1 MEGGNARVLEKL
13 KISDHETVGITIGTS
28 SIHLAERNKT
38 RPGGQPA
45 TEIVFGKPRGDAET
59 ARLLNNFFVRSVEEI
74 HEGIPPTTF
83 TPVSGEAELD
93 ELMSEFE
100 PITLS
105 KLKETVRS
113 LKDCAGVRNVTKRV
127 MMDALDV
134 VAVDL
139 LDIVNKSLTRGEFPA
154 AWKKTLV
161 VPISKVP
168 RSKKPEDHRP
178 INMLPLYEKVMETI
192 VKEQLMSFID
202 RTGVL
207 LKEQSGFRRHH
218 SCESALNLLLLKWKQ
233 CIEEGSIVLSV
244 FVDLKRAFETID
256 RKKLIGVL
264 QKSGIR
270 GTVLRWFISYLDN
283 RKQVTKYNSAVSP
296 ETSVNLG
303 VPQGSVLGP
312 LLFILY
318 INDIKQA
325 LRRTQV
331 NLFADDTVLFVVG
344 DSFDEC
350 FDVMNEELVGFSEW
364 LKWKK
369 LQLNIAKT
377 KCMVVTTRQTNECRR
392 RVQMDGGSVERHF
405 RLAAIVLLSAAVL
418 AAKEPQK
425 PKPTKATPVTAS
437 PKAPAK
443 TPHGKREAPVGYGHM
458 DYIPPSHPGYS
469 YGIAQPSFNLPQY
482 SGHKYFGMPS
492 YKFAAAPQSSYF
504 APVSQ
509 HGFNSLADSSVKYS
523 IGSKELAEL
532 IKALHSPS
540 PAISIKAVPT
550 GHGWDTP
557 YNYDAFAHYKPTMYK
572 VHEISPSYGAPLAT
586 PYLPP
591 SYGIP
596 QQPSE
601 PTYPTG
607 VKGVRHYASS
617 VNAPVPDI
625 YSGNKYISAIKPI
638 NVHTPAQV
646 VSPLHTSIH
655 AQKPFKPSTYLG
667 SSNDIS
673 DYTQTQTPTSSSAHN
688 AYLAPTLQYLPP
700 AKPQNKITFDQPSKS
715 YLPPV
720 PVKTNNGYLPPPKPA
735 NTYLPVASPNHNY
748 IPVTSNDDNVKHY
761 QHLQPPHSSE
771 ESNESAYDYH
781 ASAPSGST
789 AKPHHHPWQ
798 P

>member
-1 MEGGNARVLEKL
+1 
-13 KISDHETVGITIGTS
+13 
-28 SIHLAERNKT
+28 
-38 RPGGQPA
+38 
-45 TEIVFGKPRGDAET
+45 
-59 ARLLNNFFVRSVEEI
+59 
-74 HEGIPPTTF
+74 
-83 TPVSGEAELD
+83 
-93 ELMSEFE
+93 
-100 PITLS
+100 
-105 KLKETVRS
+105 
-113 LKDCAGVRNVTKRV
+113 
-127 MMDALDV
+127 MM
-134 VAVDL
+134 
-139 LDIVNKSLTRGEFPA
+139 
-154 AWKKTLV
+154 
-161 VPISKVP
+161 
-168 RSKKPEDHRP
+168 
-178 INMLPLYEKVMETI
+178 
-192 VKEQLMSFID
+192 
-202 RTGVL
+202 
-207 LKEQSGFRRHH
+207 
-218 SCESALNLLLLKWKQ
+218 
-233 CIEEGSIVLSV
+233 
-244 FVDLKRAFETID
+244 
-256 RKKLIGVL
+256 
-264 QKSGIR
+264 
-270 GTVLRWFISYLDN
+270 
-283 RKQVTKYNSAVSP
+283 
-296 ETSVNLG
+296 
-303 VPQGSVLGP
+303 
-312 LLFILY
+312 
-318 INDIKQA
+318 
-325 LRRTQV
+325 
-331 NLFADDTVLFVVG
+331 
-344 DSFDEC
+344 
-350 FDVMNEELVGFSEW
+350 
-364 LKWKK
+364 
-369 LQLNIAKT
+369 
-377 KCMVVTTRQTNECRR
+377 
-392 RVQMDGGSVERHF
+392 HF

-492 YKFAAAPQSSYF
+492 YKFAAAPQSSFF

-557 YNYDAFAHYKPTMYK
+557 YSYDAFAHYKPTMYK

-596 QQPSE
+596 QQLSE

-607 VKGVRHYASS
+607 AKGVRHYASS

-638 NVHTPAQV
+638 NVQTPAQV

-748 IPVTSNDDNVKHY
+748 IPVSSNDDNVKHY